1 MGKKL
6 ISPEES
12 FNGVVIRPPML
23 YGKTGSYVGALTF
36 QPFLDAKDGETAEVL
51 ARDVT
56 RWQTIH
62 QDDVGEAYRAVAEVV
77 SGHLSNLPL
86 HDRAALLVRT

>member
-36 QPFLDAKDGETAEVL
+36 QPFLDAKDGETVEVL

-77 SGHLSNLPL
+77 SGHVSYLPD
-86 HDRAALLVRT
+86 HDRAGLLVRT